1 MHINFKYNN
10 KMNDT
15 TSSFKVYSMMN
26 TCQEDAFGASLTGR
40 DLKMLKVAE
49 LQQWSQ
55 CRNISTK
62 GKKAELVL
70 W

>member
-1 MHINFKYNN
+1 
-10 KMNDT
+10 
-15 TSSFKVYSMMN
+15 MMN
-26 TCQEDAFGASLTGR
+26 TCQEDASGASLTGR

-55 CRNISTK
+55 CRNGSTK

>member
-1 MHINFKYNN
+1 
-10 KMNDT
+10 MNDT

-26 TCQEDAFGASLTGR
+26 NCQENASGASLTDR

-49 LQQWSQ
+49 LQQWLQ
-55 CRNISTK
+55 CRNGSTK
-62 GKKAELVL
+62 GKKAESVL